1 MKKLLSIDGGGM
13 KGIFAASFLAELER
27 HCKKPICKYFD
38 LVCGTSTG
46 AIIAS
51 ALAMGIPAKTI
62 LNMYMEKG
70 KEIFPPKRRLP
81 LLKAKYRSEPLKKA
95 LDEVFQSSCIKDC
108 KTRLLI
114 PAYNLTSRKVRVF
127 KTPHAE
133 DLYFDK
139 NSKIVDC
146 LLATTAAPTYFS
158 PHKMEGG
165 VFIDG
170 GVGANNPSLIALV
183 EGITRCGWDISD
195 ISLLSVGSVN
205 ELSPTTGDEKM
216 GLLDAAK
223 ILNCFMNAE
232 SRYAEN
238 ICNIM
243 LPKGQYI
250 RVTQQ
255 VLRGEASLDQAT
267 GKSME
272 KLKDWGTNAAMNCI
286 ADVKN
291 MFFTD
296 EIEDVT
302 FYNLDNS

>member
-1 MKKLLSIDGGGM
+1 MKRILSIDGGGI
-13 KGIFAASFLAELER
+13 KGVFAASFLAEIER
-27 HCKKPICKYFD
+27 HCEKPICKYFD
-38 LVCGTSTG
+38 LICGTSTG

-51 ALAMGIPAKTI
+51 ALAVGISAKMI
-62 LNMYMEKG
+62 LDMYMEKG
-70 KEIFPPKRRLP
+70 KEIFPKKRRLP
-81 LLKAKYRSEPLKKA
+81 LWGTKYRSEPLKKT
-95 LDEVFQSSCIKDC
+95 LEEVFQSNCIKDC

-114 PAYNLTSRKVRVF
+114 PAYNLASRKVRVF

-139 NSKIVDC
+139 TLKIVDC

-183 EGITRCGWDISD
+183 EGITRCSWDISD

-216 GLLDAAK
+216 GVLDAAK
-223 ILNCFMNAE
+223 ILNCFMTAE
-232 SRYAEN
+232 SQYAEN

-243 LPKGQYI
+243 LPMGQYMRI
-250 RVTQQ
+250 AEQALPGQ
-255 VLRGEASLDQAT
+255 VSLDQAT
-267 GKSME
+267 EKSIE
-272 KLKDWGTNAAMNCI
+272 KLKGWGTDAAMNCI
-286 ADVKN
+286 ANVKN
-291 MFFTD
+291 IFFTE

-302 FYNLDNS
+302 FYNLDND